1 MATYHCRLV
10 TVLSIT
16 VPGAGFS
23 NMPLPTSR
31 KKRAVIRFLTMMT
44 TISGFTASLKI

>member
-31 KKRAVIRFLTMMT
+31 KKRAVIRFFTIMT
-44 TISGFTASLKI
+44 TSFGSTRSLKA